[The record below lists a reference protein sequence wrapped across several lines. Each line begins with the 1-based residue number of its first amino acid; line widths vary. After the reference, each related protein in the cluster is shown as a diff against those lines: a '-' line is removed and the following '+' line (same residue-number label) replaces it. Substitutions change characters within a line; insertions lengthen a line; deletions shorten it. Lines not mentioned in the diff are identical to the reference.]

1 MADKIKLFEL
11 DLGTDA
17 VVAKSAELKKEIT
30 QAREELDKLKKS
42 GEGNSESAIKLEASL
57 KKLSSEY
64 TSNQKVLQALVT
76 ANGKAIPVAEK
87 VNVLLNE
94 EINTRAKAKS
104 AITELN
110 KIKDQLN
117 VNVKEEAELMDKL
130 NRKIDENTNFLRKT
144 GSEEDKRILNIG
156 RYKEGV
162 MEAIQETGFYS
173 AELSGLQRVYQT
185 GTSVISPFTDAI
197 SENWKSMRNSA
208 TATEGA
214 AQAQKGLAG
223 ATNIGTGAM
232 RIFALAVAA
241 TGIGLIVIAI
251 ALLIGYF
258 RTFDPLVDKIEQ
270 GFAAFGAVIRVVQQ
284 TIVAFISNLKSV
296 GDLFTKLGKFFSD
309 PIGSLKELG
318 KEMQNAARD
327 AAALKEAQQ
336 DLADQQAI
344 QSVNNKKQEGEIA
357 RLILQSKDR
366 TKSEQE
372 RIALLAKAEK
382 LNEDLFK
389 KNAALAD
396 EEYRQ
401 AVESARLKG
410 ALNEEEIAQLQKR
423 GVEYAYQLLNLGKI
437 TQEEVDLITKAEEA
451 KIEIYNQSTAQQEK
465 IINRQNALIEKAE
478 AAAEERRK
486 KAEEARKK
494 ALSDA
499 SALAKAELDLFLS
512 QQGVRAKTLAEE
524 VKLAEQVRDKKLKIA
539 QAEFNASAKS
549 KADELKLLTDQNNAK
564 NEFLDK
570 QAQLVVDNANRELQA
585 YIDANQS
592 KIDSQKFFSDIV
604 LQEEQRRLDGI
615 LEQQLN
621 FERIR
626 FEQGIISETQYQD
639 AIKAIR
645 DDYQLRQDE
654 NNTARAEA
662 EKEKQAID
670 LENQR
675 AYEDLVFQDNLAI
688 QLGRLEQ
695 DRLQEVAAAE
705 KTGADID
712 KINKKYQGAKDKLE
726 RDGRIAQI
734 DNARQAIGEI
744 GQLTSA
750 FFGEN
755 KQLSTALASVDMFLA
770 IQKAYLSQLIPGDP
784 TSVVRAQFAAI
795 KAGAFGL
802 ANVMKVSGVKF
813 AKGDVLEGPSH
824 SNGGIPFTVNGVP
837 GFEAEGGEAI
847 INKKSTTMFR
857 PLLSWINQ
865 LGGGKKFAGGGIP
878 TSFGIS
884 SSLGSTS
891 SSGMLFD
898 YDMLAG
904 KIAEANKQLPPPSLG
919 LDYFHSENQKYI
931 DTVNGASHG

>member
-17 VVAKSAELKKEIT
+17 VVAKSVELRESIAK
-30 QAREELDKLKKS
+30 AREELDKLKKS
-42 GEGNSESAIKLEASL
+42 GDGNGESAIKLEASL
-57 KKLSSEY
+57 KKLNSEY
-64 TSNQKVLQALVT
+64 TNNQKALQALVT
-76 ANGKAIPVAEK
+76 ANGKVIPISEK
-87 VNVLLNE
+87 VNLLLE
-94 EINTRAKAKS
+94 EENTTRAKAKS
-104 AITELN
+104 SITELN

-117 VNVKEEAELMDKL
+117 VNIKEEAELMDKL
-130 NRKIDENTNFLRKT
+130 NRKIDENTEFLRKT

-156 RYKEGV
+156 KYKEGV

-197 SENWKSMRNSA
+197 SENWKSMKNSA

-214 AQAQKGLAG
+214 SVAQKGLAA

-309 PIGSLKELG
+309 PIGSLKALG

-382 LNEDLFK
+382 LNEELFK

-401 AVESARLKG
+401 AVEASRLKG
-410 ALNEEEIAQLQKR
+410 ALNAEEIAQLQKR

-512 QQGVRAKTLAEE
+512 QQGIRAKTLAEE
-524 VKLAEQVRDKKLKIA
+524 VRLAEQVRDKKLKIA
-539 QAEFNASAKS
+539 QAEFDASEKN
-549 KADELKLLTDQNNAK
+549 KAAELKLLTDQNNAR
-564 NEFLDK
+564 NEFLEK
-570 QAQLVVDNANRELQA
+570 QTELVVDNANRELQA
-585 YIDANQS
+585 YINANQS
-592 KIDSQKFFSDIV
+592 KIDAQKFFSDFA

-615 LEQQLN
+615 LQQQLS

-626 FEQGIISETQYQD
+626 LEQGISSETEYQD
-639 AIKAIR
+639 AVKAIR
-645 DDYQLRQDE
+645 DDYQAKQDE
-654 NNTARAEA
+654 ANTLRAEA
-662 EKEKQAID
+662 EKEKEAID
-670 LENQR
+670 LENDR
-675 AYEDLVFQDNLAI
+675 AWEDIIFQDDLNIKL
-688 QLGRLEQ
+688 QRLEQ
-695 DRLQEVAAAE
+695 DRAAEVAAAE
-705 KTGADID
+705 KSGADID
-712 KINKKYQGAKDKLE
+712 KINRKYQAAKDKLE
-726 RDGRIAQI
+726 KEAKIAKI
-734 DNARQAIGEI
+734 DATRQAFSEI
-744 GQLTSA
+744 GALTTA

-755 KQLSTALASVDMFLA
+755 KQLAAALATVDMYLG
-770 IQKAYLSQLIPGDP
+770 IQKAWNSQLVSGDP
-784 TSVVRAQFAAI
+784 TSIIRAQVAAI

-802 ANVMKVSGVKF
+802 ANVIKVSGVKL

-824 SNGGIPFTVNGVP
+824 SHGGIPFTVDGVP

-847 INKKSTTMFR
+847 INKKSTSMFR

-865 LGGGKKFAGGGIP
+865 LGGGKKFATGGIP
-878 TSFGIS
+878 NNFGIT
-884 SSLGSTS
+884 SSLGSS
-891 SSGMLFD
+891 SASKMLID

-904 KIAEANKQLPPPSLG
+904 KIADANRQLPAPSLG
-919 LDYFHSENQKYI
+919 LDYFHNENQKYM
-931 DTVNGASHG
+931 DTINGASHG

>member
-17 VVAKSAELKKEIT
+17 VVAKSVELRENIAK
-30 QAREELDKLKKS
+30 AREELDKLKKS
-42 GEGNSESAIKLEASL
+42 GDGNGESAIKLEASL
-57 KKLSSEY
+57 KKLNSEY
-64 TSNQKVLQALVT
+64 TNNQKALQALVT
-76 ANGKAIPVAEK
+76 ANGKVIPISEK
-87 VNVLLNE
+87 VNLLLE
-94 EINTRAKAKS
+94 EENTTRAKAKS
-104 AITELN
+104 SITELN

-117 VNVKEEAELMDKL
+117 VNIKEEAELMDKL
-130 NRKIDENTNFLRKT
+130 NRKIDENTEFLRKT

-156 RYKEGV
+156 KYKEGV

-197 SENWKSMRNSA
+197 SENWKSMKNSA

-214 AQAQKGLAG
+214 SVAQKGLAA

-309 PIGSLKELG
+309 PIGSLKALG
-318 KEMQNAARD
+318 KEMANAARD

-382 LNEDLFK
+382 LNEELFK

-401 AVESARLKG
+401 AVEASRLKG
-410 ALNEEEIAQLQKR
+410 ALNAEEIAQLQKR

-512 QQGVRAKTLAEE
+512 QQGIRAKTLAEE

-539 QAEFNASAKS
+539 QAEFDASEKN
-549 KADELKLLTDQNNAK
+549 KAAELKLLTDQNNAR
-564 NEFLDK
+564 NELLEK
-570 QAQLVVDNANRELQA
+570 QTELVVDNANRELQA
-585 YIDANQS
+585 FINANQS
-592 KIDSQKFFSDIV
+592 KIDAQKFFSDFA

-626 FEQGIISETQYQD
+626 LEQGVISETEYQD
-639 AIKAIR
+639 AVKAIR
-645 DDYQLRQDE
+645 DDYQVKQDE
-654 NNTARAEA
+654 AAELRKQA
-662 EKEKQAID
+662 EIEKRAID

-675 AYEDLVFQDNLAI
+675 AYEDLVFQDNQAI
-688 QLGRLEQ
+688 LLGRLEQ

-712 KINKKYQGAKDKLE
+712 KINRKYQAAKDKLVRE
-726 RDGRIAQI
+726 GKIVQI
-734 DNARQAIGEI
+734 DNARQTFGEI
-744 GQLTSA
+744 GSLTTA

-770 IQKAYLSQLIPGDP
+770 VQKAYLSQLIPGDP
-784 TSVVRAQFAAI
+784 TSVIRAQVAAI

-802 ANVMKVSGVKF
+802 ANVIKVSGVKL

-824 SNGGIPFTVNGVP
+824 SHGGIPFTVDGVP

-847 INKKSTTMFR
+847 INKKSTSMFR

-865 LGGGKKFAGGGIP
+865 LGGGKKFATGGIP
-878 TSFGIS
+878 NNFGIT
-884 SSLGSTS
+884 SSLGSS
-891 SSGMLFD
+891 SASKMLID

-904 KIAEANKQLPPPSLG
+904 KIADANRQLPAPSLG
-919 LDYFHSENQKYI
+919 LEYFHNENQKYM
-931 DTVNGASHG
+931 DTINGASHG

>member
-17 VVAKSAELKKEIT
+17 VVAKSVELRESIAK
-30 QAREELDKLKKS
+30 AREELDKLKKS
-42 GEGNSESAIKLEASL
+42 GDGNGESAIKLEASL
-57 KKLSSEY
+57 KKLNSEY
-64 TSNQKVLQALVT
+64 TNNQKALQALVT
-76 ANGKAIPVAEK
+76 ANGKVIPISEK
-87 VNVLLNE
+87 VNLLLE
-94 EINTRAKAKS
+94 EENTTRAKAKS
-104 AITELN
+104 SITELN

-117 VNVKEEAELMDKL
+117 VNIKEEAELMDKL
-130 NRKIDENTNFLRKT
+130 NEKIDKNTEFLRKT

-156 RYKEGV
+156 KYKEGV
-162 MEAIQETGFYS
+162 IGAIQETGFYS
-173 AELSGLQRVYQT
+173 AELSGLQKVYQT

-197 SENWKSMRNSA
+197 GENWKAMKSSA
-208 TATEGA
+208 TSTEGA
-214 AQAQKGLAG
+214 AVAQKGLVA
-223 ATNIGTGAM
+223 ATNMGTGAM

-309 PIGSLKELG
+309 PIGSLKALG

-382 LNEDLFK
+382 LNQELFD

-401 AVESARLKG
+401 AVEAARIKG
-410 ALNEEEIAQLQKR
+410 ALNEQEIAALQKR

-437 TQEEVDLITKAEEA
+437 TQEEVDMITKAEEA

-478 AAAEERRK
+478 ADAEERRK

-499 SALAKAELDLFLS
+499 STLAKAELDLFLS
-512 QQGVRAKTLAEE
+512 QQGIRAKTLAEE

-539 QAEFNASAKS
+539 QAEFDASEKN
-549 KADELKLLTDQNNAK
+549 KAAELKLLTDQNNAK
-564 NEFLDK
+564 NEFLEK
-570 QAQLVVDNANRELQA
+570 QNQLVVDNAYRELQA
-585 YIDANQS
+585 FIDANQT
-592 KIDSQKFFSDIV
+592 KIDSQKFFSEFA

-615 LEQQLN
+615 LQQQLN
-621 FERIR
+621 FEKIR
-626 FEQGIISETQYQD
+626 FEQGITSETEYQD

-645 DDYQLRQDE
+645 DDYQAKQDE
-654 NNTARAEA
+654 ATELRKQAEI
-662 EKEKQAID
+662 EKRAID

-695 DRLQEVAAAE
+695 DRLQEIAAAD
-705 KTGADID
+705 KTGADKD
-712 KINKKYQGAKDKLE
+712 KINKKYQAAKDKLN
-726 RDGRIAQI
+726 RDGRIAEI
-734 DNARQAIGEI
+734 DNARQAISEI
-744 GQLTSA
+744 GQLTTA

-755 KQLSTALASVDMFLA
+755 KQLSAALASVDMFLA
-770 IQKAYLSQLIPGDP
+770 IQKAYLTQLIPGDP
-784 TSVVRAQFAAI
+784 TSIVRAQLAAI

-802 ANVMKVSGVKF
+802 ANVIKVSGVKL
-813 AKGDVLEGPSH
+813 AKGDILLGPSH
-824 SNGGIPFTVNGVP
+824 DHGGIPFTVDGMP

-847 INKKSTTMFR
+847 INKKSTSMFR

-865 LGGGKKFAGGGIP
+865 LGGGKKFATGGIP
-878 TSFGIS
+878 NSFGIS
-884 SSLGSTS
+884 NSLSIGSAS
-891 SSGMLFD
+891 KMLID

-919 LDYFHSENQKYI
+919 LDYFHNENQKYI
-931 DTVNGASHG
+931 DTINGASHG